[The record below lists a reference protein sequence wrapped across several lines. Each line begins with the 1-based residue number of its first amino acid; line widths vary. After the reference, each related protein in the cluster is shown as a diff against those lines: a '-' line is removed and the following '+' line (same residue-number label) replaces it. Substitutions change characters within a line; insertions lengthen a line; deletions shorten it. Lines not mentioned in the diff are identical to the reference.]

1 MVSVCTI
8 AKFTRGDEVY
18 TNGKFLSNIQDV
30 GTMLKNKILQP
41 AASSFE
47 IDPLLYMLD
56 WEQRIRDAVSLFD
69 TL

>member
-18 TNGKFLSNIQDV
+18 TNGKFLSNITDV

-47 IDPLLYMLD
+47 IDFPPVYVGLGT
-56 WEQRIRDAVSLFD
+56 ENPRRCFSL
-69 TL
+69 